1 MTMSTPKG
9 ISIHEL
15 HQAILM
21 KFQHVNVRVPFRQR
35 RSIRR
40 SVRGIS
46 KLYVLE
52 IRYIKNKYKHR
63 QFPSRFEYRM
73 GRHLNS
79 TNLGPLEE

>member
-1 MTMSTPKG
+1 MSTPKG

-15 HQAILM
+15 NQAILM

-46 KLYVLE
+46 KFYVLE
-52 IRYIKNKYKHR
+52 IRYI
-63 QFPSRFEYRM
+63 
-73 GRHLNS
+73 
-79 TNLGPLEE
+79 TEE